1 MAIITRCRM
10 PPENSWG
17 KSRTRARGMPTSSS
31 SSAARRIAT
40 GSSTFSWR
48 TIGSA
53 ICRPIR
59 RTGFKEFIAPWKM
72 IEMSF
77 HRTLRTAVSEARVRS
92 RPLKRIRP
100 RTIFPLYGKRRIRAR
115 AVVVLPQPLSPARPS
130 ASPSSRSNETPSTAW
145 TVPSC
150 VVYSTTRSSTSRSG
164 ILPPP
169 ETRVQDFIKRVSKE
183 VKPEHEEDDAQA
195 RDDQPTGIPD
205 ADRVVG
211 DRLVDDLSP
220 AHGVRRRETQE
231 GEDALRQDRD
241 RDRQDRVREDE
252 REGVREDVPE
262 EDPPARDPDHPGPL
276 DEHAFFDA
284 QHLAAD
290 HPSRHRPTREADDE
304 DEPREVDHPQL
315 RGDDDHEHEP
325 GDRQH
330 DVVEAHHNLVETAS
344 RETGDEADRG
354 PDDAGHDRG
363 RDSHD
368 EGDPRS
374 ADDLGLDVETEVVR
388 PDRMQGI
395 GPLQE
400 RRRIGVRDGLPR
412 TVRREPRCGERKER
426 EEDEDAHPDHRGTA
440 VVDLG

>member
-17 KSRTRARGMPTSSS
+17 KSRTRARGMPTSSRS
-31 SSAARRIAT
+31 SSARRIAT

-164 ILPPP
+164 ILAPP
-169 ETRVQDFIKRVSKE
+169 ETRVQDFIKRVS
-183 VKPEHEEDDAQA
+183 EEIN
-195 RDDQPTGIPD
+195 P
-205 ADRVVG
+205 
-211 DRLVDDLSP
+211 
-220 AHGVRRRETQE
+220 
-231 GEDALRQDRD
+231 
-241 RDRQDRVREDE
+241 
-252 REGVREDVPE
+252 
-262 EDPPARDPDHPGPL
+262 
-276 DEHAFFDA
+276 
-284 QHLAAD
+284 
-290 HPSRHRPTREADDE
+290 DDE

-330 DVVEAHHNLVETAS
+330 DVVEAHHDLVEPAS

-374 ADDLGLDVETEVVR
+374 PDDLGVDVETEVVR
-388 PDRMQGI
+388 PDRMQRI

-400 RRRIGVRDGLPR
+400 RRRIGVRDGLPG
-412 TVRREPRCGERKER
+412 TVRREPRCGEREEG
-426 EEDEDAHPDHRGTA
+426 EEDEDAHPDHRGAA
-440 VVDLG
+440 VVDLGPAVWEHPVGDEQRRAQDRNRRPLDDDFRGAHVDLLGDLDSRVEVE